1 MRSAR
6 PRNDGRIQTHG
17 LASGPQ
23 KIVVPDRSLHRTAG
37 EECGVHARTRQ
48 LSGDVPADEAG
59 RHHFRPQSQAGRR
72 PLRRAGLN
80 VNSAYFHNHGG
91 HEVAQAFYA
100 EAYRAAVDIIS
111 GEQYNFSAVMHADE
125 RNRGMS
131 KAHGYDVCCC
141 FSVISFSGC

>member
-1 MRSAR
+1 MASPAAR
-6 PRNDGRIQTHG
+6 R
-17 LASGPQ
+17 
-23 KIVVPDRSLHRTAG
+23 RSLFRIEACIVPQGKNAAFMPGPGSYQAMLWQMKQDGIISTRSLKQDAVRCG
-37 EECGVHARTRQ
+37 EPV
-48 LSGDVPADEAG
+48 
-59 RHHFRPQSQAGRR
+59 F
-72 PLRRAGLN
+72 N
-80 VNSAYFHNHGG
+80 VNSAYSHNHGG

-111 GEQYNFSAVMHADE
+111 GEQYNLSAVMHADE